1 MQALRGYCSKVPG
14 GDLATAPVG
23 GRPWCHPWDA
33 GFAFV
38 QNEKVMRSWEFPQRF
53 QRQTSE
59 ARQCVGRSEPLQ
71 KAPERVM
78 HKAVSE
84 AKDAMETP

>member
-1 MQALRGYCSKVPG
+1 
-14 GDLATAPVG
+14 
-23 GRPWCHPWDA
+23 
-33 GFAFV
+33 V